1 MGLVSHG
8 NHDNLMGSYQ
18 MFKAEKDPPNFQV
31 SVLTSIMGTN
41 RSLLYFSQYIYES
54 ILKTVDSDIK
64 FETEVA
70 PLPVF

>member
-1 MGLVSHG
+1 
-8 NHDNLMGSYQ
+8 MGSYQ
-18 MFKAEKDPPNFQV
+18 VFKADKNPPNFQV
-31 SVLTSIMGTN
+31 SVLTSTMGTN

-70 PLPVF
+70 PFPVF